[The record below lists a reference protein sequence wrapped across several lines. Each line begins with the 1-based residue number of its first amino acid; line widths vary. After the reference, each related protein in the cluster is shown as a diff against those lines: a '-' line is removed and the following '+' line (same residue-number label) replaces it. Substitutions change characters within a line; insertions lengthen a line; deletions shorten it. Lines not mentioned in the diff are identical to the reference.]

1 MKHTPD
7 QLESDPR
14 VQPRLGVAA
23 LTRVAFQGRDLAPV
37 ASKISSTLVGSEAD
51 AAALMDLSV
60 IEQLCGHLSAGLD
73 HQSAALA
80 KCRLFETV
88 TNINHDLDLLILAAP
103 IHMGGNTPIDF
114 LLANSK
120 IRQTTL
126 YMAQDAA
133 LPSPLPAHDVTF
145 IAAPGDA
152 DATRQYLEKIK
163 SSIADWPTLV
173 LNNPDQ
179 IAGLDREQLFKNFT
193 GQGSIAIPATIRCDR
208 QTLTSTASGHSTS
221 IDELDRANWP
231 LVIRPVGS
239 HAGLN
244 LEKLSGPADLQNY
257 LSACKDSDFFV
268 SEFIDYRSADGQFR
282 KYRIVFVDGHP
293 FPCHM
298 AIADKWKIWYLN
310 ADMQQSPAKR
320 AEEEEFMANFSNG
333 FALRNKTALSVI
345 PQEIDLD
352 YFGIDCAELP
362 DGRMVVFEADNA
374 LIVHDMDPPQ
384 LFPYKLEHMQDIF
397 SAFQQLIYAKAG
409 RNLAP

>member
-7 QLESDPR
+7 QPETDPR

-37 ASKISSTLVGSEAD
+37 ASKISSTLVGNEAD

-80 KCRLFETV
+80 DCQLFETV
-88 TNINHDLDLLILAAP
+88 TNIKHDLDLLILAAP
-103 IHMGGNTPIDF
+103 IHMGGNTPVDF

-126 YMAQDAA
+126 YIAQDAA
-133 LPSPLPAHDVTF
+133 LPSPLPAHDLTF

-152 DATRQYLEKIK
+152 DATRQHLENIK
-163 SSIADWPTLV
+163 ASITDWPTPI
-173 LNNPDQ
+173 LNHPDQ
-179 IAGLDREQLFKNFT
+179 IAGLDRDQLFKNFT
-193 GQGSIAIPATIRCDR
+193 DQSSIAIPATIRCDR
-208 QTLTSTASGHSTS
+208 QTLVSAASGHTTP
-221 IDELDRANWP
+221 IDKLDCASWP

-239 HAGLN
+239 HAGHN
-244 LEKLSGPADLQNY
+244 LEKLDGPADLQSY
-257 LSACKDSDFFV
+257 LSACTDSDFFV
-268 SEFIDYRSADGQFR
+268 SEFIDYRGADGQFR

-298 AIADKWKIWYLN
+298 AIADKWNIWYLN

-320 AEEEEFMANFSNG
+320 AEEKEFMDNFSNG
-333 FALRNKTALSVI
+333 FALRNKTALSTI
-345 PQEIDLD
+345 AQKIDLD

-362 DGRMVVFEADNA
+362 DGRLVVFEADNA

-384 LFPYKLEHMQDIF
+384 LFPYKLEHMQNIF
-397 SAFQQLIYAKAG
+397 TAFQHMLYAAADRK
-409 RNLAP
+409 LVP